1 MKIDAVHQM
10 SPAEEDLLAALRPSA
25 GGAWSRL
32 HANLSSQLE
41 VTVEIDGERQ
51 TLPMSGVR
59 NLAHS
64 PDRDL
69 RRRAFA
75 AEIETWEQAA
85 LSLAASMNGIKGEV
99 LTVSARRGWDSPLAA
114 MLHANRIDQETL
126 DAMLGAAEEFFPDFR
141 RYLKAKARALGL
153 SQLAWYDLFA
163 PVGGN
168 TDPGRWSFE
177 NGQEFIIQHFGSYS
191 DRLRSFAE
199 RAFAERW
206 IDAEPRPG
214 KSDGAFCMWLQGDES
229 RILANYEPSY
239 GAVSTLAHELGHA
252 YHNLCEVGLTALQ
265 RGTPMTMAET
275 ASIFCETIVKDAALV
290 GASEDEQF
298 TILEASLQDA
308 CQVVVDISSRF
319 RFERAVFAQRDER
332 DLSIDELKALM
343 LNAQAETYGDG
354 LDASTY
360 HPYMWAVKGHY
371 YSASE
376 SYYNFPYMFGLLFGL
391 GLYARSTDDPDG
403 FRAAYDDLLAHTGR
417 ADAATLAARF
427 GIDLRQPAFWRAS
440 LELIRADIDRFE
452 KLVDARVGG

>member
-1 MKIDAVHQM
+1 MV
-10 SPAEEDLLAALRPSA
+10 SA
-25 GGAWSRL
+25 
-32 HANLSSQLE
+32 
-41 VTVEIDGERQ
+41 Q

-75 AEIETWEQAA
+75 AEIAAWEQAA
-85 LSLAASMNGIKGEV
+85 LPLAASMNGIKGEV

-163 PVGGN
+163 PVGGD
-168 TDPGRWSFE
+168 TDPAAGRSRTVRT
-177 NGQEFIIQHFGSYS
+177 FIVQHFGSYS
-191 DRLRSFAE
+191 DRLR
-199 RAFAERW
+199 AFARAGVCRALDRCRAAAGQVRRRLLHVAAGRR
-206 IDAEPRPG
+206 IAHPGQLRAVVRRCQHPRPR
-214 KSDGAFCMWLQGDES
+214 ARPRLPQPLLS
-229 RILANYEPSY
+229 RADS
-239 GAVSTLAHELGHA
+239 
-252 YHNLCEVGLTALQ
+252 CLQ

-319 RFERAVFAQRDER
+319 RFERAVFEQRDER
-332 DLSIDELKALM
+332 ELSIDELKALM
-343 LNAQAETYGDG
+343 LDAQAETYGDG

-376 SYYNFPYMFGLLFGL
+376 LLL
-391 GLYARSTDDPDG
+391 QLPVHVRPALRARPL
-403 FRAAYDDLLAHTGR
+403 RALTRTTLTGSGPRYDDLLAHTGR

-452 KLVDARVGG
+452 ALVDARVAG